1 VRTVLLI
8 EPIGIRFALREHKP
22 EIQARLEG
30 MPKAIIGR
38 AWEAQVRLCWRFRR
52 LTARGKPINITVL
65 AIARELAGFI

>member
-30 MPKAIIGR
+30 MPK
-38 AWEAQVRLCWRFRR
+38 
-52 LTARGKPINITVL
+52 PINITVL